1 MHGRGRPVYARGIET
16 TEQGARMRIGIIAD
30 SACDLPGDFIERE
43 NITILPVTVQIGQAV
58 LADVRNE
65 EATMNFLSGET
76 GARAFEAETTPFTV
90 QQVHDLFLSKL
101 VHDYDYVFCITT
113 TRTRSGI
120 HDNAVQASYTIL
132 NEYRPVRAAAGNNT
146 PFALRVIDSQNVF
159 AGVGV
164 PVIEATRMRAA
175 GESPPKIR
183 AQLELLAGN
192 THAYMVPPD
201 LNYLRNRIKKRGD
214 KSVSF
219 LSATLGTAL
228 DIKPILHCNRGETGP
243 VGKVKGFAA
252 ASKKL
257 FDFTGERVAAGLL
270 TPTVNLCYGGSLE
283 EMRALPGYQQLREVC
298 ADRKVEVFE
307 SFMGLSGLVNVGKGA
322 LVVGFAAPPH
332 KFG

>member
-1 MHGRGRPVYARGIET
+1 
-16 TEQGARMRIGIIAD
+16 MRIGIVAD
-30 SACDLPGDFIERE
+30 SAVDLPADFIERE
-43 NITILPVTVQIGQAV
+43 KITILPITVQIGQAV

-65 EATMNFLSGET
+65 DATLNFLTGET
-76 GARAFEAETTPFTV
+76 AARAYEAETTPYTV
-90 QQVHDLFLSKL
+90 QQVHDLFLGKL
-101 VHDYDYVFCITT
+101 VLDYDYVFCITT

-228 DIKPILHCNRGETGP
+228 DIKPVLHCNKGETGP
-243 VGKVKGFAA
+243 VAKVKGFDAA
-252 ASKKL
+252 CEKL
-257 FDFTGERVAAGLL
+257 LDFAARRVRAGLL
-270 TPTVNLCYGGSLE
+270 TPTMSLSFGGELDA
-283 EMRALPGYQQLREVC
+283 MRALPGYDRLRTAC
-298 ADRKVEVFE
+298 AEHNVEVFE
-307 SFMGLSGLVNVGKGA
+307 SVMGLSGLVNVGRGA
-322 LVVGFAAPPH
+322 LVVAFAAEPH
-332 KFG
+332 KFD